1 MKRLICILLA
11 LLLLGMTAWAES
23 PEQWLPDLLTEHGYE
38 AELRGLTKTGG
49 VHVAVSLPQEE
60 EPGMLHIFTDPEQG
74 KARLVVYDVHLYA
87 MEAEMPL
94 LRVLNEINSAYMYT
108 RFYALDGSVMCEMN
122 LFLPD
127 GEAAGSMVLSAID
140 LVSGMLEE
148 VRPLLQ

>member
-1 MKRLICILLA
+1 MKKMICLL
-11 LLLLGMTAWAES
+11 LTVLLLGMTAWAEE
-23 PEQWLPDLLTEHGYE
+23 PEQWLTDVLQENGYE
-38 AELRGLTKTGG
+38 AELRGLTQTGG
-49 VHVAVSLPQEE
+49 VHVAVHLPQEE
-60 EPGMLHIFTDPEQG
+60 EPCMLHIFTDPEHG

-94 LRVLNEINSAYMYT
+94 LRVLNEINSAYMFT

-127 GEAAGSMVLSAID
+127 GDGAGPMVLAAIE

-148 VRPLLQ
+148 ARPLLQ